1 MVFPAVLPAGGFCG
15 ERASKRY
22 IAMFDG
28 LALRLPVKRV
38 IFSIE
43 ASVFDIA
50 PEGTQL
56 PIDATGADV
65 CLAVARIGEVRVAA
79 SIGERALQN
88 AKTELLACI
97 DQAVHALQ
105 PYGVTRADV
114 DAVVRQALQQKA
126 NANTK

>member
-1 MVFPAVLPAGGFCG
+1 VANA
-15 ERASKRY
+15 RASAISRCST
-22 IAMFDG
+22 AWPCG
-28 LALRLPVKRV
+28 CQSSAL
-38 IFSIE
+38 SSAIE

-79 SIGERALQN
+79 SVGERALQN